1 VFDWAKTPVVIASGK
16 TNNKDFKYITFIKK
30 THFPHHIKDSRNII
44 IDKLVNNHVELLET
58 AVPSELF
65 NVIISLY
72 EMFGDPDNAM
82 QVYAKYKKTYQ
93 KFGGDSIS
101 TTDANKFN
109 EFFKF

>member
-1 VFDWAKTPVVIASGK
+1 
-16 TNNKDFKYITFIKK
+16 
-30 THFPHHIKDSRNII
+30 
-44 IDKLVNNHVELLET
+44 
-58 AVPSELF
+58 
-65 NVIISLY
+65 
-72 EMFGDPDNAM
+72 MFGDPDNAM